1 MCYAANSK
9 NSKHQYADGAEEEV
23 VVVSVDA
30 NVPAG
35 EPPMVAVRMSSG
47 GTRDTV
53 LERLSKLR

>member
-1 MCYAANSK
+1 MKYR
-9 NSKHQYADGAEEEV
+9 HADGAEEEV